1 MTSTVTENEQVWNNF
16 YLFAPT
22 TETIKEE
29 IIEFQG
35 KIPEWL
41 KGTLYRNGAG
51 ANEINNDITTSV
63 KHAFDGFGFI
73 QKYNIDGPSQ
83 IVHFRASFI
92 KSRAYK
98 EALKNGHT
106 VVRHFGTD
114 PNKSIFGRFQ
124 SLFRS
129 RDPTTYNDD
138 SSVTVQMVHNELLAL
153 TETVTGNILDPNTL
167 ESLGPLISLP
177 YAQTIDS
184 EIMSI
189 PTAHVMYD
197 ERRKMT
203 VGYSIRITRK
213 GHWLDVIFISD
224 EASHKDITDDDVDQW
239 LTGNDRFIHITN
251 NISERAKD
259 YNRQMRSSTKLYRF
273 PLEYASYMHSAS
285 ISEDYLILTEI
296 PLHYNTFYAIW
307 SLISGGAVTDMFKW
321 HGETMPTYFRV
332 ISLDTGEQIAHIA
345 GPAFFA
351 FHHINSYQVKD
362 NKKKII
368 VDICAFDDSKFVNEL
383 FLDKLRENIFPSGA
397 GYLRRFELDL
407 DANICIEP
415 NTNAREPKG
424 SHCYSYAHSLVPVQF
439 ELPRIN
445 PKFIGKSYRY
455 TYALRA
461 PPGRLF
467 DALIKLDVQSKEQVG
482 LWEEACT
489 SPSEPIFVPR
499 PDANHD
505 QEDDGVVLS
514 VILDQQAK
522 KSFLLVLD
530 GITFK
535 ELARAHLPIHIPL
548 SFHGNFY

>member
-1 MTSTVTENEQVWNNF
+1 M
-16 YLFAPT
+16 
-22 TETIKEE
+22 
-29 IIEFQG
+29 
-35 KIPEWL
+35 
-41 KGTLYRNGAG
+41 
-51 ANEINNDITTSV
+51 TTSL

-83 IVHFRASFI
+83 IVRFRASFI
-92 KSRAYK
+92 KSRTYK

-106 VVRHFGTD
+106 IVRHFGTD
-114 PNKSIFGRFQ
+114 PCKSIFGRFQ
-124 SLFRS
+124 LLFRN
-129 RDPTTYNDD
+129 RDATTYSDD

-153 TETVTGNILDPNTL
+153 TETTVGNILDPNTL

-177 YAQTIDS
+177 YASVLDS
-184 EIMSI
+184 EILSM

-197 ERRKMT
+197 EKHKMT

-213 GHWLDVIFISD
+213 GHWLDIIFISD
-224 EASHKDITDDDVDQW
+224 EVSNENKTEDDNEDKW
-239 LTGNDRFIHITN
+239 LTGNDRFIYIID
-251 NISERAKD
+251 NISERAKA
-259 YNRQMRSSTKLYRF
+259 YNRRIRSSTKLYRF

-285 ISEDYLILTEI
+285 ISEDYLILTEV
-296 PLHYNTFYAIW
+296 PLHFNKFYAIW
-307 SLISGGAVTDMFKW
+307 NLISGRAVTDMFKW
-321 HGETMPTYFRV
+321 NGETMPTYFRV
-332 ISLDTGEQIAHIA
+332 ISLDTGEQIAHIP
-345 GPAFFA
+345 GPAFFT

-368 VDICAFDDSKFVNEL
+368 VDICAFDDSRIINEL
-383 FLDKLRENIFPSGA
+383 FLDKLRENIFPSGT
-397 GYLRRFELDL
+397 GYFRRFELDL
-407 DANICIEP
+407 DTNTCIEP
-415 NTNAREPKG
+415 NANAREPKG
-424 SHCYSYAHSLVPVQF
+424 IHCYSYANSLVPIQF

-455 TYALRA
+455 VYATRA

-482 LWEEACT
+482 LWEEACK

-514 VILDQQAK
+514 IVLDQQAK